1 MSGAEIRAAGGV
13 VLHEGRVAIVH
24 RPRHDDWSLP
34 KGKLDEGESWE
45 QAAVREVEEECSL
58 RCRLDDELA
67 PSQYTVGGRPKRVRW
82 WRMSVVDDLGF
93 EPNEEV
99 DEMRWASPEEAAEI
113 LSYAPDRDLL
123 VAALRRD

>member
-34 KGKLDEGESWE
+34 KGKLDAGESWE

-58 RCRLDDELA
+58 RCRLDDELTT
-67 PSQYTVGGRPKRVRW
+67 SRYTVGGRPKRVRW
-82 WRMSVVDDLGF
+82 WRMSVVEDLGF
-93 EPNEEV
+93 APNEEV
-99 DEMRWASPEEAAEI
+99 DQLRWASPEEAAQM
-113 LSYAPDRDLL
+113 LSYKADRELL
-123 VAALRRD
+123 SIAMR

>member
-34 KGKLDEGESWE
+34 KGKLDAGESWE

-58 RCRLDDELA
+58 RCRLDDELTT
-67 PSQYTVGGRPKRVRW
+67 SRYTVGGRPKRVRW
-82 WRMSVVDDLGF
+82 WRMSVVEDLGF
-93 EPNEEV
+93 APNEEV
-99 DEMRWASPEEAAEI
+99 DQLRWASPEEAAQM
-113 LSYAPDRDLL
+113 LSYKADRELL
-123 VAALRRD
+123 GIAMR

>member
-34 KGKLDEGESWE
+34 KGKLDAGESWE

-58 RCRLDDELA
+58 RCRLDDELTTTR
-67 PSQYTVGGRPKRVRW
+67 YTVGGRPKRVRW
-82 WRMSVVDDLGF
+82 WRMSVVEDLGF
-93 EPNEEV
+93 APNEEV
-99 DEMRWASPEEAAEI
+99 DQLRWASPEEAAQM
-113 LSYAPDRDLL
+113 LSYKADRELL
-123 VAALRRD
+123 GIAMR